1 MNIAMYV
8 NDILSCR
15 SGVYNFSLYKKALF
29 ILKKTLDNILV
40 LSFYGLSLG
49 HSCYLGSFNSEIK
62 CSYECSSI
70 TKN

>member
-1 MNIAMYV
+1 MYI

-15 SGVYNFSLYKKALF
+15 SGVYNFSLYKKAYLF
-29 ILKKTLDNILV
+29 LKKLSTILIFWYTL

-49 HSCYLGSFNSEIK
+49 RSCYLGSFNSEIK
-62 CSYECSSI
+62 CSYGCSSI